1 MQVWDATCLGGEG
14 LVASVAERAAVA
26 ELMTPSESRVGRP
39 PRYLRRSAAQGALL
53 LGLLISPSEPD
64 DDE

>member
-1 MQVWDATCLGGEG
+1 MQVGHATRAAGGG

-26 ELMTPSESRVGRP
+26 ELMTPSESLVGRP
-39 PRYLRRSAAQGALL
+39 PRYLPRSAAWGVLL

-64 DDE
+64 DDG

>member
-1 MQVWDATCLGGEG
+1 MQVGHATRAAGGG

-26 ELMTPSESRVGRP
+26 ELMTSSESLVGRP
-39 PRYLRRSAAQGALL
+39 PYLPRSVGVGALL
-53 LGLLISPSEPD
+53 LALLLSPGEPD